1 MIKSK
6 MKKLFFNYML
16 FALLM
21 AGMSF
26 GFVSCNKDDD
36 KNDNGGEP
44 SNQEEEAPAPDTFW
58 DVLAQM
64 VQADQITSDYEGKT
78 FEPTI
83 GVEDPSS
90 SQTRIV
96 YVNDMAAAAKSFAYL
111 TGVSVDENTA
121 TYEWKDDKVG
131 TMTYTKVND
140 GRDYATVDVNIAAV
154 PHLSKIIYRDG
165 EQSGSNGKFSG
176 SAYYRF
182 GDVISRKNKDGK
194 TEYWVCVRPAFG
206 LEKKED
212 THWISVSP
220 LSSENITTYKSSHGI
235 DYAIPKNLKYS
246 KEHMQNLAEMLFAMC
261 YPTDWVDNITYYSPK
276 MFHDFDSKNIKY
288 HNAAFWSNVAD
299 SWTKKGIDQR
309 VFGKSLSYFA
319 DCLMSGELDFLY
331 NGVDWTTWWSNY
343 ATFYQAKFVNTKGG
357 KYSNMQTKD
366 PYTKIQPLMVDK
378 KNPANDIKINIK
390 DECTAEKPYI
400 VNKDIFGDN
409 NPRWIVR
416 YATGAELSDSKSYN
430 NVYGKISGVED
441 VYRYYHDVNP
451 QDALDQYGPEESV
464 LIVNVNGATYY
475 HAGDII
481 TRNSDGTPWMCVR
494 PAGGPNGEA
503 YSYWVCLSPFDQS
516 GKSIISEEKKTCGDG
531 KWIYATNLI
540 SRRTAMSAIHTFTH
554 LTDSSLLANN
564 ANAAAVYEKIKAA
577 NYDIALLLSDYHSQ
591 HATKAKHPEAKIRS
605 AYAFAY
611 GNPVADANKA
621 VSKRKYALQPLVSA
635 SIIGDADREDYMYY
649 DGMFMKDGLGNSL
662 MSLTDG
668 YEVDFIAEH
677 YSIVEPW
684 SPLVYDYHLFLHKFD
699 EQTKK
704 LDFTISDPQP
714 GGKGGSWMPNL
725 EKRVII
731 SPELKIQ
738 DVNTNKPS
746 DAVGFSDVFVSS
758 KVLNGK
764 YFDYWKSLE
773 NINCYINTEKVSA
786 KQIKEEF

>member
-26 GFVSCNKDDD
+26 GVVSCNKDDD

-206 LEKKED
+206 PEKKED

-261 YPTDWVDNITYYSPK
+261 YPTEWVNNITYYSPK

-319 DCLMSGELDFLY
+319 DCLMSGELDLLY

-390 DECTAEKPYI
+390 EECTAEKPYI
-400 VNKDIFGDN
+400 VNKDIFGDD

-416 YATGAELSDSKSYN
+416 YATGAELSNTKSYN

-464 LIVNVNGATYY
+464 PIVNVNGATYY

-503 YSYWVCLSPFDQS
+503 YSYWVCLSPFDKS
-516 GKSIISEEKKTCGDG
+516 GKCIISEEKKKDNY
-531 KWIYATNLI
+531 IYAKDLI
-540 SRRTAMSAIHTFTH
+540 SQKTAQSAAHTFCW
-554 LTDSSLLANN
+554 LTDSHLKAADKLNVAKVMEKLNTLGYDLKNLNAQGKN
-564 ANAAAVYEKIKAA
+564 ANVASY
-577 NYDIALLLSDYHSQ
+577 S
-591 HATKAKHPEAKIRS
+591 
-605 AYAFAY
+605 FAY
-611 GNPVADANKA
+611 GNSMADPNKN
-621 VSKRKYALQPLVSA
+621 SKRKHDIQPFLV
-635 SIIGDADREDYMYY
+635 IGMEG
-649 DGMFMKDGLGNSL
+649 DGVNDKSESLEIYNSTLKAAEGISNSL
-662 MSLTDG
+662 LSLTDG
-668 YEVDFIAEH
+668 YEQAYLADF
-677 YSIVEPW
+677 SLGGVWPG
-684 SPLVYDYHLFLHKFD
+684 SYDFHDKLHKFD
-699 EQTKK
+699 DQLGYINDGVNPDAQKGITWY
-704 LDFTISDPQP
+704 PQSSV
-714 GGKGGSWMPNL
+714 KT
-725 EKRVII
+725 II

-738 DVNTNKPS
+738 DVSNLMRPM
-746 DAVGFSDVFVSS
+746 DAAGFSDVFVSS
-758 KVLNGK
+758 KVLDGM

-773 NINCYINTEKVSA
+773 SVNIVIDGDEASEK
-786 KQIKEEF
+786 KIKEVF

>member
-1 MIKSK
+1 MR
-6 MKKLFFNYML
+6 KLFLNYML
-16 FALLM
+16 FALLI

-26 GFVSCNKDDD
+26 GFVSCKDDD
-36 KNDNGGEP
+36 TKDNGDDPTE
-44 SNQEEEAPAPDTFW
+44 QEEEAPAPDTFW

-90 SQTRIV
+90 SQARIV

-121 TYEWKDDKVG
+121 TYEWKDEKVG

-140 GRDYATVDVNIAAV
+140 GRDYATVDVSIAAV
-154 PHLSKIIYRDG
+154 PHLTKIIYRDG
-165 EQSGSNGKFSG
+165 EQSGANGKFSG

-182 GDVISRKNKDGK
+182 GDVISRKNKDGE

-206 LEKKED
+206 PEKKED

-220 LSSENITTYKSSHGI
+220 LSSENILTYKSSHGI
-235 DYAIPKNLKYS
+235 DYAIPKNLKYN

-261 YPTDWVDNITYYSPK
+261 YPTEWVENISYYSPK
-276 MFHDFDSKNIKY
+276 MFHDFDSKNIKL
-288 HNAAFWSNVAD
+288 HNAAFWANVAYF
-299 SWTKKGIDQR
+299 WTNKGIDQR

-319 DCLMSGELDFLY
+319 ECLMSGELDLIY
-331 NGVDWTTWWSNY
+331 YGVDWSTKWSNY

-357 KYSNMQTKD
+357 KNSNMQTKE
-366 PYTKIQPLMVDK
+366 PCTKFQKLMVDK

-390 DECTAEKPYI
+390 EECTAAKPYI
-400 VNKDIFGDN
+400 VNKDIFGDD

-416 YATGAELSDSKSYN
+416 YATGAELSNTKSYN

-441 VYRYYHDVNP
+441 VYRYYRDVNP
-451 QDALDQYGPEESV
+451 QDALDQYAPEASV
-464 LIVNVNGATYY
+464 PVVNVDGATYY

-503 YSYWVCLSPFDQS
+503 YSYWVCLSPFDKS
-516 GKSIISEEKKTCGDG
+516 GKCIISEEKKTCGDVE
-531 KWIYATNLI
+531 WVYATNLM
-540 SRRTAMSAIHTFTH
+540 SRRTAMAAIHTFSR
-554 LTDSSLLANN
+554 LTDGRRLANN
-564 ANAAAVYEKIKAA
+564 ADANAAAVYEKLKAA
-577 NYDIALLLSDYHSQ
+577 NYDIALLNSQ
-591 HATKAKHPEAKIRS
+591 LHARNGIDNA
-605 AYAFAY
+605 AFVFAF
-611 GNPVADANKA
+611 GNPVADALKKIT
-621 VSKRKYALQPLVSA
+621 KRKYALQPIVSGLIEA
-635 SIIGDADREDYMYY
+635 GDSNMEHYESNNVDLLKE
-649 DGMFMKDGLGNSL
+649 GLEGDFV

-668 YEVDFIAEH
+668 YEKEFCDLF
-677 YSIVEPW
+677 YTLFGTW
-684 SPLVYDYHLFLHKFD
+684 SAPDYDYHRLLHKFD

-704 LDFTISDPQP
+704 LDFTISDPHP
-714 GGKGGSWMPNL
+714 DGEGGSWLPGN
-725 EKRVII
+725 ESRTII

-738 DVNTNKPS
+738 DVSNLMKPM
-746 DAVGFSDVFVSS
+746 DAAGFSDVFVSS
-758 KVLNGK
+758 KVLDGK

-773 NINCYINTEKVSA
+773 NFKCKLDGVEATEKE
-786 KQIKEEF
+786 IKEKF